1 MKCPKCQ
8 FENPEDSMFCL
19 ECGEKMEL
27 KCPECG
33 RTLPIGAKFCN
44 KCGHDLRKPEEA
56 PPKDLSFEEKL
67 TKIQK
72 YLPKGLTG
80 KILSQKD
87 RIEGERKQVTV
98 MFADMEGFTQLTE
111 KLGPEQAYTIMDQVY
126 EILIHKV
133 HDYEGT
139 VNEFTGDGI
148 MALFGAPIALEDAP
162 QRAIRSA
169 YAIHREMT
177 KFSDK
182 MKQEKENIPPL
193 KMRIGI
199 HTGPVVVGTLGNDLR
214 VEFKAVGDTVNLAS
228 RMEGLAEPGTTFITE
243 DTFKLTEGLFRFEA
257 LGELEVK
264 GKEGAV
270 KTYRVITPSTMR
282 TRFDVSAERGL
293 IPFVGREREL
303 EILLDGFERAKA
315 GRGQAVSIVAEAG
328 VGKSRLLYEFRKA
341 VANEDM
347 TFLEGKCLSYS
358 RGVAYHPVIDI
369 LKSNFDIKDTDGDTD
384 IKEKVKRVLDALE
397 VDESLTLP
405 YLLELLSVKDSGI
418 DQIPMS
424 PEARKDQII
433 EALNRNALKGS
444 EIRPVVMAVED
455 LHWIDDSSEERFK
468 SLLNNISGARVFL
481 IFTYRPEYVHTWGG
495 KSYHSQVNLNRLSN
509 RESLAMA
516 AYILGIEDIDRD
528 LEDLILEKTEGVP
541 FFIEE
546 FIKSLKDLQ
555 VIEKRGNACRI
566 AKDIETVTIPST
578 IHDVIM
584 ARVDSL
590 PEEAKGVLQTGS
602 IVGREFSHELIRRI
616 TGRQEQGLLSQLS
629 LLKDSELLFERGIYP
644 ESTYIFK
651 HAFTQEVAYE
661 TLLLQRRKVL
671 HGLVGEAIEG
681 IYQERIEEQVDL
693 LYHHFSLAENWPKAV
708 RYGRQA
714 TEKAIRLSQFHEAIT
729 MLEKVQA
736 CLLQLPDDQSRQE
749 VLIDV
754 LLEQERLYETLGQRE
769 RQQAIINQILSLLQ
783 PTGDPARLAEVYVRQ
798 GDLYTLL
805 RRFTAAAEALD
816 ESVRISRDIS
826 DPIGERN
833 ALRSLGLLYWHEGKN
848 EEALERIEEV
858 LNIDR
863 QQEDTEA
870 MVGDLTNLGAVL
882 RSLEDY
888 ERARTCLEEGL
899 QLCEV
904 IQNPTKQSYILNTL
918 GNIYRSLGKDD
929 EAIVSFQRV
938 LKITEQY
945 RIPIIQCY
953 SLTSLAHMYFRQG
966 RIEESLQLYEQAIDV
981 SRKAKNAEGLS
992 LSLRMLGEVLLGMD
1006 RQSEALLHFHEA
1018 ASIFARLKDDESEAL
1033 MWSNIATTHE
1043 REQNYPDAIAA
1054 WEKVQTLRRAADNS
1068 PGKLEAIEAMARVT
1082 RQQGDDPART
1092 LQYYGEALDLAE
1104 ELDDRNKQGDLF
1116 NTMGILEW
1124 QQGRYKEALS
1134 CYERALKIFRGLD
1147 DQVHQGVVLNSLG
1160 VTLTKLNRYEEA
1172 LNRLEEAYKLHCQTK
1187 DVLLQGHALAALGEV
1202 HFEMGNPDEALHHYE
1217 MSLKIRQNTGDRKGE
1232 GWMTYHLA
1240 RVYASQGA
1248 KGRARDYVNQA
1259 FRIAKGCNDG
1269 KLQEICNELENSK
1282 LIKRSK

>member
-1 MKCPKCQ
+1 
-8 FENPEDSMFCL
+8 
-19 ECGEKMEL
+19 
-27 KCPECG
+27 
-33 RTLPIGAKFCN
+33 
-44 KCGHDLRKPEEA
+44 
-56 PPKDLSFEEKL
+56 
-67 TKIQK
+67 
-72 YLPKGLTG
+72 
-80 KILSQKD
+80 
-87 RIEGERKQVTV
+87 V
-98 MFADMEGFTQLTE
+98 
-111 KLGPEQAYTIMDQVY
+111 
-126 EILIHKV
+126 
-133 HDYEGT
+133 
-139 VNEFTGDGI
+139 TGD
-148 MALFGAPIALEDAP
+148 
-162 QRAIRSA
+162 
-169 YAIHREMT
+169 
-177 KFSDK
+177 
-182 MKQEKENIPPL
+182 
-193 KMRIGI
+193 
-199 HTGPVVVGTLGNDLR
+199 
-214 VEFKAVGDTVNLAS
+214 
-228 RMEGLAEPGTTFITE
+228 TFR
-243 DTFKLTEGLFRFEA
+243 LTEGLFRFEA
-257 LGELEVK
+257 LGKKEVK
-264 GKEGAV
+264 GKEKPV
-270 KTYRVITPSTMR
+270 IVYRVIAPSTRR
-282 TRFDVSAERGL
+282 TRFDVNAERGL
-293 IPFVGREREL
+293 TPFVGRQREL
-303 EILLDGFERAKA
+303 ELLLDGFERSKG
-315 GRGQAVSIVAEAG
+315 GRGQAFSIMAEAG

-341 VANEDM
+341 VANEDV

-358 RGVAYHPVIDI
+358 RGVAYHPIINV
-369 LKSNFDIKDTDGDTD
+369 LKSNFDIYESDGDLE
-384 IKEKVKRVLDALE
+384 ISEKVTKRLKILGAEED
-397 VDESLTLP
+397 STLP

-418 DQIPMS
+418 DKVS
-424 PEARKDQII
+424 LTPEAMKDRII
-433 EALNRNALKGS
+433 EALNRIVLKGS
-444 EIRPVVMAVED
+444 DIRPLIMAIED
-455 LHWIDDSSEERFK
+455 FHWIDKTSEDTLK
-468 SLLNNISGARVFL
+468 DLLDNISGARVFL
-481 IFTYRPEYVHTWGG
+481 IFTYRPEFVHTWGG
-495 KSYHSQVNLNRLSN
+495 RSYHSQVNLNRLSN
-509 RESLAMA
+509 RESLAMVT
-516 AYILGIEDIDRD
+516 YLLGTEGIESG
-528 LEDLILEKTEGVP
+528 LEEFILEKTEGVP

-555 VIEKRGNACRI
+555 IIERKDDTYRI
-566 AKDIETVTIPST
+566 AKDAQTLTIPAT

-584 ARVDSL
+584 ARVDTL

-602 IVGREFSHELIRRI
+602 VVGREFSHELIQRI
-616 TGRQEQGLLSQLS
+616 TGLREQELLSHLS
-629 LLKDSELLFERGIYP
+629 VLKDSELVYERGIYP
-644 ESTYIFK
+644 GSTYIFK

-714 TEKAIRLSQFHEAIT
+714 TEKDIRLSQFHEAIT

-736 CLLQLPDDQSRQE
+736 CLLQLPEDQSRQE

-769 RQQAIINQILSLLQ
+769 RQQVIINQILSLLQ

-805 RRFTAAAEALD
+805 RRFTDAAEALD

-870 MVGDLTNLGAVL
+870 IVGDLANLCAVL

-888 ERARTCLEEGL
+888 EGARTCLEEGL

-904 IQNPTKQSYILNTL
+904 IQNPTKQSYILNNL
-918 GNIYRSLGKDD
+918 GNVYRYLGKDD
-929 EAIVSFQRV
+929 EAILSFQRA
-938 LKITEQY
+938 LKITEQN
-945 RIPIIQCY
+945 RNPILQCY

-966 RIEESLQLYEQAIDV
+966 RIQESLQLYEQAIDV

-1006 RQSEALLHFHEA
+1006 RQSEALLHFQEA
-1018 ASIFARLKDDESEAL
+1018 ASIFAQLKDDESEAL

-1054 WEKVQTLRRAADNS
+1054 WEKVQTLRKAANNS

-1092 LQYYGEALDLAE
+1092 LQCYGEALDLAE
-1104 ELDDRNKQGDLF
+1104 ELDDRNKQGDLL

-1124 QQGRYKEALS
+1124 QQGRYKKALNY
-1134 CYERALKIFRGLD
+1134 YERALKIFRELD

-1160 VTLTKLNRYEEA
+1160 VTLTKLNHYEEA
-1172 LNRLEEAYKLHCQTK
+1172 LNCLEEAYKLHCQTK

-1202 HFEMGNPDEALHHYE
+1202 HFEMGNLDEALHHYE
-1217 MSLKIRQNTGDRKGE
+1217 MSLKVRQDIGDRKGE

-1240 RVYASQGA
+1240 RVYASQRA

-1259 FRIAKGCNDG
+1259 SRIAKECNDG

-1282 LIKRSK
+1282 LIKRRK

>member
-8 FENPEDSMFCL
+8 FDNRD
-19 ECGEKMEL
+19 
-27 KCPECG
+27 
-33 RTLPIGAKFCN
+33 GAKFCK
-44 KCGHDLRKPEEA
+44 KCGNKLELVCPFCGQSYQSDSIFCDECGHNFTIPSESSLK
-56 PPKDLSFEEKL
+56 KLSFDEKL
-67 TKIQK
+67 EKIQR
-72 YLPKGLTG
+72 YLPEGLTE

-87 RIEGERKQVTV
+87 RIEGERKQATV
-98 MFADMEGFTQLTE
+98 MFCDMEGFTAFS
-111 KLGPEQAYTIMDQVY
+111 KRLGAEETYTIMDKVY

-182 MKQEKENIPPL
+182 MLQEIEDIPTL
-193 KMRIGI
+193 KMRVGI

-228 RMEGLAEPGTTFITE
+228 RMEGLAEPGSTYVSE

-257 LGELEVK
+257 LGQLEVK
-264 GKEGAV
+264 GKEEPINA
-270 KTYRVITPSTMR
+270 YRVIAPSTRR
-282 TRFDVSAERGL
+282 TRFDVSADQGL
-293 IPFVGREREL
+293 TPFVGRKREL
-303 EILLDGFERAKA
+303 ELLLDGFERSKA
-315 GRGQAVSIVAEAG
+315 GRGQAFSIMAEAG

-341 VANEDM
+341 VSSEDVI
-347 TFLEGKCLSYS
+347 FLEGRCLSYS
-358 RGVAYHPVIDI
+358 RGVAFFPIIDI
-369 LKSNFDIKDTDGDTD
+369 LKANFDIREGDRDTE
-384 IKEKVKRVLDALE
+384 IREKVKKGLE
-397 VDESLTLP
+397 ILRTDEASTLP
-405 YLLELLSVKDSGI
+405 YLLELLSVKNSGI
-418 DQIPMS
+418 DKVS
-424 PEARKDQII
+424 LNPEAMKDRII
-433 EALNRNALKGS
+433 EALKRIVLKGS
-444 EIRPVVMAVED
+444 DIQPLIMAIED
-455 LHWIDDSSEERFK
+455 FHWIDKTSEDTLK
-468 SLLNNISGARVFL
+468 AILDNISGARVFL
-481 IFTYRPEYVHTWGG
+481 IFTYRPEFIHTWGSR
-495 KSYHSQVNLNRLSN
+495 SYHNQVNLNRLSN
-509 RESLAMA
+509 RESLAVVT
-516 AYILGIEDIDRD
+516 YLLSTEDIESG
-528 LEDLILEKTEGVP
+528 LEEFILEKTEGVP

-555 VIEKRGNACRI
+555 IIERKDNTYRL
-566 AKDIETVTIPST
+566 AKDAQTLTIPAT

-584 ARVDSL
+584 ARVDTL
-590 PEEAKGVLQTGS
+590 PEEAKSVLQAGS
-602 IVGREFSHELIRRI
+602 VVGREFSHELIQKI
-616 TGRQEQGLLSQLS
+616 TGLREQELLSNLS
-629 LLKDSELLFERGIYP
+629 VLKDSELVYERGIYP
-644 ESTYIFK
+644 GSTYIFK
-651 HAFTQEVAYE
+651 HAFTQEVTYE

-671 HGLVGEAIEG
+671 QGLAGEAIEG

-693 LYHHFSLAENWPKAV
+693 LYHYFSLAENWPKAV
-708 RYGRQA
+708 RYGRKA

-736 CLLQLPDDQSRQE
+736 CLLQLPEDQSRQE

-833 ALRSLGLLYWHEGKN
+833 ALRSLGLLHWHEGKN

-858 LNIDR
+858 LDIDR

-870 MVGDLTNLGAVL
+870 IVGDLTNLAAVL

-938 LKITEQY
+938 LEITEQN
-945 RIPIIQCY
+945 RIPILQCY

-966 RIEESLQLYEQAIDV
+966 RIQESLQLYEQAIDV

-1006 RQSEALLHFHEA
+1006 RQSEALLHFQEA

-1043 REQNYPDAIAA
+1043 RERNYPDAISA
-1054 WEKVQTLRRAADNS
+1054 WEKVQTLRKAADNS

-1134 CYERALKIFRGLD
+1134 YYERALKIFRELD

-1160 VTLTKLNRYEEA
+1160 VTLMQLNRYEEA
-1172 LNRLEEAYKLHCQTK
+1172 LNRLEEAYRLHCRTK
-1187 DVLLQGHALAALGEV
+1187 EVLLQGHALAGLGKI
-1202 HFEMGNPDEALHHYE
+1202 HFEMGNPDKALHHYE
-1217 MSLKIRQNTGDRKGE
+1217 MSLKIRQDTGDRKGE

-1259 FRIAKGCNDG
+1259 SGIAKECNDG
-1269 KLQEICNELENSK
+1269 KLQEICKELENSK
-1282 LIKRSK
+1282 LIKRRK